1 MSSKKRNG
9 KRNHSPKRMSRAVA
23 LVVAAVV
30 VIAAGTGLL
39 AGARRASSPAE
50 TQITPAS
57 LSASSPSRENIY
69 IGGRLIAT
77 EEPGCTLSASASPSS
92 FPFWNGT
99 TADPLPGT
107 LTVTASGSCNWT
119 ATSIVPWLHINASG
133 TASGQFPFTVDPNW
147 TNSCRSG
154 AISVGT
160 QVVSIKQAGYVTAD
174 SDCDGVPDSV
184 EPGEGLNA
192 NVKDND
198 VFNSARLFVMQQYRD
213 ILGREGDAGGITFW
227 TNWINSGNSRAAL
240 VDTFLRTA
248 EFDNSVGAIDRLY
261 RAYFLRRPDYGG
273 IQFWVRSYRLGT
285 PLSSISNAFAASQ
298 EFINTYGNLNNTQFV
313 TLVYNNVL
321 NRPPDPGGL
330 AFWVG
335 QLDSGAKTRGQVML
349 DFSDSTEY
357 RNLIFNKVYVE
368 QAYMCMVRRK
378 VMPETGGDYDNWVAL
393 IGSGTPTVNLINAL
407 IPLPEY
413 HSRFLP

>member
-1 MSSKKRNG
+1 MSLKKMSLKKRL
-9 KRNHSPKRMSRAVA
+9 
-23 LVVAAVV
+23 LVIGAAITV
-30 VIAAGTGLL
+30 L
-39 AGARRASSPAE
+39 AGGSGLIASVWSAKTDPAGQPGRQSASGVK
-50 TQITPAS
+50 TSADPRIAPAS
-57 LSASSPSRENIY
+57 LSASIPSKELVY
-69 IGGRLIAT
+69 AGGQLIAT
-77 EEPGCTLSASASPSS
+77 EEPISQGCTLSASASPTS
-92 FPFWNGT
+92 FAFWNGT

-119 ATSIVPWLHINASG
+119 ATSNVQWLHINASG
-133 TASGQFPFTVDPNW
+133 TSSGQFPFTVDPNW

-154 AISVGT
+154 AISIGT
-160 QVVSIKQAGYVTAD
+160 QLVSIKQAGSVTAD

-184 EPGEGLNA
+184 EPAEGLNP
-192 NVKDND
+192 NIKDNN
-198 VFNSARLFVMQQYRD
+198 VFTSARLFVMQQYRD

-227 TNWINSGNSRAAL
+227 ANWINSGNPRALL

-248 EFDNSVGAIDRLY
+248 EFDNSVGAVDRLY

-285 PLSSISNAFAASQ
+285 PLNSISDAFAASQ
-298 EFINTYGNLNNTQFV
+298 EFTSTYGSLNNTQFV

-349 DFSDSTEY
+349 GFSDSTEY

-368 QAYMCMVRRK
+368 QAYMCLLRRK
-378 VMPETGGDYDNWVAL
+378 VLPETGGEYD
-393 IGSGTPTVNLINAL
+393 
-407 IPLPEY
+407 
-413 HSRFLP
+413 